1 MNTDIVSSLLHLDTT
16 LYSIIQTYHDWT
28 HALLFLIVF
37 CETGLVFMPFLPGD
51 SLLFVAG
58 SLAAKGLL
66 QPWILYI
73 LLLIASVAGNMVNYT
88 IGRQFSA
95 YAAKTGK
102 IPFVKKEYIDRT
114 QHYYEKHGFLTL
126 IVTRFIPILRTM
138 APFLAGVSKM
148 NATRFFLYTV
158 FGAIVWISSF
168 YWGGYLFGN
177 IPAVKDHFTWVV
189 IGIVIASFIPP
200 IHLYLRSKKVK
211 K

>member
-1 MNTDIVSSLLHLDTT
+1 MNSELIKSLLHLDTT

-37 CETGLVFMPFLPGD
+37 CETGLVFTPFLPGD

-58 SLAAKGLL
+58 SFAAKGLL
-66 QPWILYI
+66 NHWLLYV
-73 LLLIASVAGNMVNYT
+73 LLLIASITGNMINYT
-88 IGRQFSA
+88 IGRQFSS

-102 IPFVKKEYIDRT
+102 IPFVKKEYIERT

-126 IVTRFIPILRTM
+126 ILTRFIPILRTM

-148 NATRFFLYTV
+148 SRPHFFFYTV
-158 FGAIVWISSF
+158 SGAFLWISIF

-177 IPAVKDHFTWVV
+177 IPIVKDHFNWVV
-189 IGIVIASFIPP
+189 IGIVLVSFLPP
-200 IHLYLRSKKVK
+200 IHLYIRSKRK
-211 K
+211 